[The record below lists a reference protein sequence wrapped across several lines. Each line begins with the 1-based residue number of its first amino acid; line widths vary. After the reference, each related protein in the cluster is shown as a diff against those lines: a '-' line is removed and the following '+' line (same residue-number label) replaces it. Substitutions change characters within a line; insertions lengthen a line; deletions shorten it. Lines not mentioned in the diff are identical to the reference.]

1 MATAAN
7 TYHPARSQNPAAAH
21 RAAWYVSLYGSAAAA
36 LREVENPG
44 YDDAFDR
51 AVNEELRQMRF
62 VEQTAALARKAA
74 A

>member
-7 TYHPARSQNPAAAH
+7 TYRSQNPAAAH
-21 RAAWYVSLYGSAAAA
+21 RALWYVSRYGSAAAA

-62 VEQTAALARKAA
+62 IEATAALAQKVAA
-74 A
+74 